1 MVDYYAV
8 LEVEKNATQDE
19 IKTNYRRL
27 AMRWHPDR
35 NKDSAEAEE
44 RFKAISEA
52 YSVLSDS
59 ASKAGYDEMLRTGQS
74 GRVEQ
79 RPESPEGSS
88 PFVFVFTGG
97 FGGSGR
103 GYGWASGFS
112 KERASDI
119 FMEEMYN
126 LAIELTLQNV
136 PWRDIAEELM
146 QRGCP
151 ESAAL
156 AIARRMERQ
165 RKTMVRNRARPYFLR
180 SALSGIIGLTLLT
193 VFWGFGLLGFAGLIM
208 SLNGA
213 YNLVRAVYFLTTG
226 AAPRTGIL

>member
-1 MVDYYAV
+1 MVDYYAI
-8 LEVEKNATQDE
+8 LELGKDAAPDE

-52 YSVLSDS
+52 YSVLSDP
-59 ASKAGYDEMLRTGQS
+59 ASKAAYDEALRTGQS
-74 GRVEQ
+74 GRMEQ
-79 RPESPEGSS
+79 RAESPAAYG
-88 PFVFVFTGG
+88 PFVFVFSGG
-97 FGGSGR
+97 FDGSGR